1 MSLVSAALFQLTFA
15 AGPMDA
21 ALKATE
27 APATLRAAFTV
38 EMTSEKA
45 KRTYRFDPRLEP
57 TQRWQ
62 LVSASGE
69 DGALDEAGAAWGA
82 EIAPDGRLF
91 PDDLRAS
98 LGQRVQ
104 VDDLGAGWRL
114 RFRHTPSE
122 NDTELDVWATQRLRA
137 VAWLEPEI
145 GRFLRIDYTLPQ
157 PVRGPNG
164 GRLTAFNQVYLLE
177 TEPVWDLTY
186 VSRYQLS
193 FEAQAGFRTIRQSY
207 QATVKDASFFFAN
220 EEAREAYLT
229 AQAAPIEQAELVR
242 R

>member
-1 MSLVSAALFQLTFA
+1 MSLVSAALLQLTFA

-27 APATLRAAFTV
+27 APPTLRAAFTV
-38 EMTSEKA
+38 ELVSHDA

-57 TQRWQ
+57 AERWQ
-62 LVSASGE
+62 LLTASGE
-69 DGALDEAGAAWGA
+69 DSALDDAGAAWGA
-82 EIAPDGRLF
+82 EVAPDGRLF

-98 LGQRVQ
+98 LGERVQ

-122 NDTELDVWATQRLRA
+122 NDTELDVWATQRLQA
-137 VAWLEPEI
+137 IAWLEPEM
-145 GRFLRIDYTLPQ
+145 GRFMRIDYRLPK

-164 GRLTAFNQVYLLE
+164 GRLTKFEQTYLLE

-186 VSRYQLS
+186 VSRYQLN
-193 FEAQAGFRTIRQSY
+193 FVAQGGFRTLRQSY
-207 QATVKDASFFFAN
+207 EATVTEASFFFAT
-220 EEAREAYLT
+220 EEARQDYVT
-229 AQAAPIEQAELVR
+229 AQLPSGRHREHASR
-242 R
+242 

>member
-1 MSLVSAALFQLTFA
+1 MSLVSAALLQLTFA

-27 APATLRAAFTV
+27 APPTLRAAFTV
-38 EMTSEKA
+38 ELVSPKA
-45 KRTYRFDPRLEP
+45 SRTYRFDPRLEGD
-57 TQRWQ
+57 QRWQ
-62 LVSASGE
+62 LTAAIGE
-69 DGALDEAGAAWGA
+69 DSALDDAGAAWGA

-98 LGQRVQ
+98 LGERVT

-122 NDTELDVWATQRLRA
+122 NDTELDVWATQRLQA
-137 VAWLEPEI
+137 IAWLEPEM
-145 GRFLRIDYTLPQ
+145 GRFLRIDYSLPR

-164 GRLTAFNQVYLLE
+164 GRLTHFEQTYLLE
-177 TEPVWDLTY
+177 NEPVWDLTY
-186 VSRYQLS
+186 VSRYRLS
-193 FEAQAGFRTIRQSY
+193 FVAKAGPRTIRQSY
-207 QATVKDASFFFAN
+207 EATVQEANFFFAN
-220 EEAREAYLT
+220 EDAREAYVT
-229 AQAAPIEQAELVR
+229 AQTSPERSNTPVR